1 MHILDVLKERGF
13 IAQTTFEDEL
23 YKQLEEPTT
32 FYVGFDPTADSLH
45 IGHYIPI
52 MAMAHMQRAGH
63 RPIALM
69 GGGTAMIGD
78 PSGKTDMRKMMTV
91 ETIDHNVECIKQQMS
106 RFLDF
111 SGDKAIIV
119 NNADWLRNLNFIEF
133 MRDIGA
139 MFSVNKML
147 TADCYKTRMATDNGL
162 SFLEF
167 TYMLMQ
173 SYDFLELFH
182 RYGCRLEMGGND
194 QWSNMLGGADLVR
207 RKDSEKAFACTFQ
220 LLLTHDGKKMGK
232 TEKGA
237 LWLDPNKTSPF
248 DFYQYWRNVD
258 DADVE
263 KCLGLLT
270 FLPMDEVR
278 RLGALQGSEINEA
291 KKVLAFEVTKLVHG
305 EEEAQKA
312 ADAAWDVIQ
321 MNKYSLIEDKS
332 IVANGTTITDE
343 DAKFLNA
350 MKSYELVWQN
360 DGTWSS
366 ETIWGWWWRTSN
378 KYSNATTGYDY
389 MGGVGG
395 TMIPALPPNFGFY
408 AGFGGTAPSLKLADS
423 YPMWSTGRYPVKGY
437 EGRNDMSKPIVDPL
451 SGYKTDGFTEGYKQY
466 VDPLYP
472 EWRPAIKAHNT
483 CIDRDPRFYAT
494 MVPNGS

>member
-13 IAQTTFEDEL
+13 IAQVTFEEEL

-63 RPIALM
+63 KPIALM

-78 PSGKTDMRKMMTV
+78 PSGKTDMRKMMTT
-91 ETIDHNVECIKQQMS
+91 ETIDHNVECIKKQMS

-111 SGDKAIIV
+111 SDGKAIIV
-119 NNADWLRNLNFIEF
+119 NNGDWLRNLNFIEF
-133 MRDIGA
+133 MRDIGS
-139 MFSVNKML
+139 MFSVNNML
-147 TADCYKTRMATDNGL
+147 RADCYRARMESENGL

-207 RKDSEKAFACTFQ
+207 RKDNEKAFACTFQ

-237 LWLDPNKTSPF
+237 LWLDPNKCSPF

-258 DADVE
+258 DKDVE

-278 RLGALQGSEINEA
+278 RLGALEGSAINEA

-305 EEEAQKA
+305 EEEAAKA
-312 ADAAWDVIQ
+312 ADAAA
-321 MNKYSLIEDKS
+321 SL
-332 IVANGTTITDE
+332 
-343 DAKFLNA
+343 
-350 MKSYELVWQN
+350 
-360 DGTWSS
+360 
-366 ETIWGWWWRTSN
+366 
-378 KYSNATTGYDY
+378 
-389 MGGVGG
+389 
-395 TMIPALPPNFGFY
+395 
-408 AGFGGTAPSLKLADS
+408 FGGGMNSANVPSFELTADELAQDARVTT
-423 YPMWSTGRYPVKGY
+423 MLVKSGLCKSQS
-437 EGRNDMSKPIVDPL
+437 EARN
-451 SGYKTDGFTEGYKQY
+451 Q
-466 VDPLYP
+466 
-472 EWRPAIKAHNT
+472 IKAGAVSVAEVKVTDMNAVVT
-483 CIDRDPRFYAT
+483 ADQFGEDGLMLQKGKKGFRRLILK
-494 MVPNGS
+494 

>member
-13 IAQTTFEDEL
+13 IAQITFEDEL

-63 RPIALM
+63 KPIALM

-91 ETIDHNVECIKQQMS
+91 ETIDHNVECIKKQMS

-111 SGDKAIIV
+111 SDDKAIIA
-119 NNADWLRNLNFIEF
+119 NNGEWLRNLNFIEF
-133 MRDIGA
+133 MRDIGS
-139 MFSVNKML
+139 MFSVNTML
-147 TADCYKTRMATDNGL
+147 RADCYRARMESENGL

-207 RKDSEKAFACTFQ
+207 RKDNEKAFACTFQ
-220 LLLTHDGKKMGK
+220 LLLTHDGRKMGK

-258 DADVE
+258 DKDVE

-278 RLGALQGSEINEA
+278 RLGALEGSAINEA

-312 ADAAWDVIQ
+312 ADAAASLFGGG
-321 MNKYSLIEDKS
+321 MNSANIPSFELTAAELAEDARVTTMLVKS
-332 IVANGTTITDE
+332 GLCKSQSDARNQIKAGAVLLADEKITD
-343 DAKFLNA
+343 
-350 MKSYELVWQN
+350 M
-360 DGTWSS
+360 
-366 ETIWGWWWRTSN
+366 
-378 KYSNATTGYDY
+378 NATVSAGQ
-389 MGGVGG
+389 
-395 TMIPALPPNFGFY
+395 FG
-408 AGFGGTAPSLKLADS
+408 ADGLMLQKGKKGFRRLILK
-423 YPMWSTGRYPVKGY
+423 
-437 EGRNDMSKPIVDPL
+437 
-451 SGYKTDGFTEGYKQY
+451 
-466 VDPLYP
+466 
-472 EWRPAIKAHNT
+472 
-483 CIDRDPRFYAT
+483 
-494 MVPNGS
+494 

>member
-63 RPIALM
+63 KPIALM

-91 ETIDHNVECIKQQMS
+91 ETIDQNVECIKKQMS

-111 SGDKAIIV
+111 GDGKAIIV
-119 NNADWLRNLNFIEF
+119 NNGDWLRNLNFIEF
-133 MRDIGA
+133 MRDIGS
-139 MFSVNKML
+139 MFSVNTML
-147 TADCYKTRMATDNGL
+147 RADCYKARMESENGL

-173 SYDFLELFH
+173 SYDFLELFK

-207 RKDSEKAFACTFQ
+207 RKEQEKAFACTFQ
-220 LLLTHDGKKMGK
+220 LLLTHDGRKMGK

-237 LWLDPNKTSPF
+237 LWLDPAKTTPF
-248 DFYQYWRNVD
+248 DFYQYWRNID
-258 DADVE
+258 DKDVE

-278 RLGALQGSEINEA
+278 RLGALEGAEINEA

-305 EEEAQKA
+305 EEEAKKA
-312 ADAAWDVIQ
+312 ADAA
-321 MNKYSLIEDKS
+321 LALFAGG
-332 IVANGTTITDE
+332 ANS
-343 DAKFLNA
+343 AN
-350 MKSYELVWQN
+350 V
-360 DGTWSS
+360 
-366 ETIWGWWWRTSN
+366 
-378 KYSNATTGYDY
+378 
-389 MGGVGG
+389 
-395 TMIPALPPNFGFY
+395 
-408 AGFGGTAPSLKLADS
+408 PSLTLTADDLAADARI
-423 YPMWSTGRYPVKGY
+423 STMLVKAGLCKSQTDARNQIKAGAVYAADEKVADMAAVITAEMIGQDGLMLRKGKKGY
-437 EGRNDMSKPIVDPL
+437 VRVIL
-451 SGYKTDGFTEGYKQY
+451 
-466 VDPLYP
+466 
-472 EWRPAIKAHNT
+472 A
-483 CIDRDPRFYAT
+483 
-494 MVPNGS
+494 

>member
-23 YKQLEEPTT
+23 YKQLEESTT

-52 MAMAHMQRAGH
+52 MAMAHMQKAGH
-63 RPIALM
+63 KPIALM

-91 ETIDHNVECIKQQMS
+91 ETIDQNVACIKQQMS

-111 SGDKAIIV
+111 TDGKAMIV
-119 NNADWLRNLNFIEF
+119 NNGDWLRNLNFIEF
-133 MRDIGA
+133 MREIGS
-139 MFSVNKML
+139 MFSVNTML
-147 TADCYKTRMATDNGL
+147 RADCYKARMESENGL

-173 SYDFLELFH
+173 SYDFLEL
-182 RYGCRLEMGGND
+182 YKKYDCRLEMGGND

-207 RKDSEKAFACTFQ
+207 RKEGGKAFACTFQ

-258 DADVE
+258 DKDVE

-278 RLGALQGSEINEA
+278 RLGALEGSEINEA

-305 EEEAQKA
+305 EEEARKA
-312 ADAAWDVIQ
+312 ADAAAA
-321 MNKYSLIEDKS
+321 LFAGG
-332 IVANGTTITDE
+332 ANSANVPSYEVTANDLAE
-343 DAKFLNA
+343 DARVTTMLV
-350 MKSYELVWQN
+350 KSGLCKSQSDARNQV
-360 DGTWSS
+360 
-366 ETIWGWWWRTSN
+366 
-378 KYSNATTGYDY
+378 K
-389 MGGVGG
+389 
-395 TMIPALPPNFGFY
+395 
-408 AGFGGTAPSLKLADS
+408 AGAVLLGNEK
-423 YPMWSTGRYPVKGY
+423 
-437 EGRNDMSKPIVDPL
+437 IVDF
-451 SGYKTDGFTEGYKQY
+451 GAVITADMFGEDGLMLQKGKKGFRRLILK
-466 VDPLYP
+466 
-472 EWRPAIKAHNT
+472 
-483 CIDRDPRFYAT
+483 
-494 MVPNGS
+494 